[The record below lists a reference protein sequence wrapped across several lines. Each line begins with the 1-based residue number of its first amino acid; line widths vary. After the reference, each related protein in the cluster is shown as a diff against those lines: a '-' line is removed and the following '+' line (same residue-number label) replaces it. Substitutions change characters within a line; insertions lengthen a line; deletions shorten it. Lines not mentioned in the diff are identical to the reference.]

1 MTDRWLTMR
10 ITAIASLFAGTLFA
24 ASGYGATFLLSAFFK
39 SIGGNDLH
47 TGIVLG
53 AAMAGTFIGVPLVGW
68 FSTRYDPAR
77 MSALACCSLATGFA
91 ILTHA
96 ETLDFSMLLG
106 AGGLIGLGWGMFYAG
121 TPMGLSERV
130 NDDERIR
137 WFSQFGA
144 FQMAGIGGGPV
155 VLNLIIS
162 HSELSVRAVLT
173 FVGISCLLAAVL
185 LWTFTLL
192 SPVARGPAALRAWVR
207 PIVAIRRTAAIRPI
221 LMVGCGA
228 CVFSGLLTFQTTL
241 VTGTEANAAT
251 FYAINAITVVVGRL
265 VFGPLTASMAP
276 IPLAAGL
283 LISMTLGIVAMFGV
297 ALHPGFQWA
306 SAVLIGVGYG
316 LIYSLIQTWVVNDS
330 PVAHRQAALTWFVL
344 SYFVGIFG
352 FPVFGAWV
360 ITHFGRGGFLCTLL
374 GAALIELALLL
385 VSRKRSADASSQS
398 IIKIEEG
405 RAL

>member
-1 MTDRWLTMR
+1 MTYCWLTMR

-39 SIGGNDLH
+39 SAGGNDLD

-53 AAMAGTFIGVPLVGW
+53 AAMAGTFIGVALVGW
-68 FSTRYDPAR
+68 FSTRYDSAR
-77 MSALACCSLATGFA
+77 MSAVACCSLAAGFA

-96 ETLDFSMLLG
+96 ESLGNSVLLC

-121 TPMGLSERV
+121 TPMALSERV

-155 VLNLIIS
+155 VLNLVIS
-162 HSELSVRAVLT
+162 HSELSVRTVLS
-173 FVGISCLLAAVL
+173 FVSMSCFCAAVF

-192 SPVARGPAALRAWVR
+192 SPIARGPSVLRAWVQ
-207 PIVAIRRTAAIRPI
+207 PIAAIRRTPAIRPI

-228 CVFSGLLTFQTTL
+228 CVFSGMLTFQTSL
-241 VTGTEANAAT
+241 VIGTEANAAT
-251 FYAINAITVVVGRL
+251 FYAINAITVVVARL

-276 IPLAAGL
+276 IPLATGL
-283 LISMTLGIVAMFGV
+283 LISMTLGITAMFGV

-330 PVAHRQAALTWFVL
+330 PIAHRQAALTWFVL

-360 ITHFGRGGFLCTLL
+360 ITHFGRGGLLCTLL

-385 VSRKRSADASSQS
+385 ARRKRSAVVPFQR
-398 IIKIEEG
+398 IIDPEEG
-405 RAL
+405 RIL